1 MFFTINTNLAI
12 SWVKQN
18 KRKQVKVN
26 RQAFIFNII
35 CKGTEFADLRWHYI
49 KNCLTNLYCH
59 LFNAEVPGSWFQAN
73 NQKAFFKY
81 IDH

>member
-1 MFFTINTNLAI
+1 MFFTINTNLAT

-18 KRKQVKVN
+18 KIKVKVN
-26 RQAFIFNII
+26 RQAFSFIII
-35 CKGTEFADLRWHYI
+35 CKCTEFADLGWHYV
-49 KNCLTNLYCH
+49 KNCLTSLYCH